1 MIFKPN
7 KELKDFIKFML
18 THIDTE
24 LKSINQKLDKT
35 TALDTVIKNEY
46 IISDTPGKEMR
57 YTYKVHAC
65 PTCGETIP
73 TPKCHFCFNCGQ
85 ALKPFEEVGFNWKE
99 GEL

>member
-7 KELKDFIKFML
+7 KELKEFIKFML

-46 IISDTPGKEMR
+46 IKHRIK
-57 YTYKVHAC
+57 KL
-65 PTCGETIP
+65 I
-73 TPKCHFCFNCGQ
+73 FF
-85 ALKPFEEVGFNWKE
+85 LI
-99 GEL
+99 